1 MGDRICFWGRREL
14 ARHPPGPAG
23 PRGSPAQ
30 ASGSWPGEEA
40 RGADFFAAR
49 RRAAGGR
56 LESQPGLRGGSRRRW
71 AMHLGRPEAEV
82 GEDLFDD
89 RGLVNDSD
97 DPHGAPAPWAAQ
109 PIHLIDLFD
118 EAGPPVLEGPR
129 DRGRWYLEEFP
140 QDRFCLSR
148 LCPLRFPRLA
158 LL

>member
-1 MGDRICFWGRREL
+1 MGDKNLLLGAPQL
-14 ARHPPGPAG
+14 ARHPPGPDG

-40 RGADFFAAR
+40 RGADIFAAR

-56 LESQPGLRGGSRRRW
+56 SESQPGLRGGSKRRW

-109 PIHLIDLFD
+109 PIRLIDLLD

-129 DRGRWYLEEFP
+129 DRGRWYLEEFSHGIFP
-140 QDRFCLSR
+140 TGTIMGTQVL
-148 LCPLRFPRLA
+148 PLTE
-158 LL
+158 

>member
-1 MGDRICFWGRREL
+1 MGDKNLLLGAPRL

-30 ASGSWPGEEA
+30 AGGSWPGEEA
-40 RGADFFAAR
+40 RGADVFAAR

-56 LESQPGLRGGSRRRW
+56 SASQPGLRGGSRRRW

-97 DPHGAPAPWAAQ
+97 DPHGAPYSGPSSGSASWTCLMNCVRKRIQ
-109 PIHLIDLFD
+109 P
-118 EAGPPVLEGPR
+118 R
-129 DRGRWYLEEFP
+129 TT
-140 QDRFCLSR
+140 
-148 LCPLRFPRLA
+148 
-158 LL
+158 